1 MVGDPLA
8 IAKVCLVEGRL
19 VTDMRIKDLQNR
31 QNIVLEFQ
39 PLLVFPI
46 RIKWFISFFITFAF
60 FEDFLYLFVELAHE
74 FLNIARLLR
83 IILLEP
89 IFDFLVAGPIEI
101 DVEDLAVF
109 QDNFIDG

>member
-19 VTDMRIKDLQNR
+19 MTNMRIKDLQNR
-31 QNIVLEFQ
+31 QKILLEFQ

-60 FEDFLYLFVELAHE
+60 FQDFLDLNVNLAYE
-74 FLNIARLLR
+74 FLNIARFLR
-83 IILLEP
+83 IILLES
-89 IFDFLVAGPIEI
+89 IFNFLVAGPIEI
-101 DVEDLAVF
+101 DIKDLPVF
-109 QDNFIDG
+109 QDNVIDG